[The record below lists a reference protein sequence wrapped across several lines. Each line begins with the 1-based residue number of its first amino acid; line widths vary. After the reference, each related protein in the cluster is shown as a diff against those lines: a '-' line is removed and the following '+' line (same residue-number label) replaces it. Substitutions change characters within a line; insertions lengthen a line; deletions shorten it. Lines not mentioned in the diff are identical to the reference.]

1 MCKERRATFQ
11 KTEMEENGTV
21 HPIFSVNLTRSQ
33 AIASALASLVVIIGG
48 VFGGMAWARSSI
60 VDSVSGDF
68 QSAMDAYYESVIPER
83 NAYYRQLLDGELMR
97 FELETSKPIEVRL
110 DGLNTRVTAL
120 ETQGISVGKSLDRHE
135 QYLLELLR
143 RVPEKR

>member
-21 HPIFSVNLTRSQ
+21 HPMFSVNLTRTQVIS
-33 AIASALASLVVIIGG
+33 SVLASLVVVIGG
-48 VFGGMAWARSSI
+48 VFGGIAWARSSI
-60 VDSVSGDF
+60 VGSVSQDF
-68 QSAMDAYYESVIPER
+68 QNAMDAYYEKIVPER
-83 NAYYRQLLDGELMR
+83 NEYYKTLLDSELLR
-97 FELETSKPIEVRL
+97 FELQTSKPIEMRL

-135 QYLLELLR
+135 EYLLELLR
-143 RVPEKR
+143 RVPK